1 MSPRRAFAT
10 IATVWRKEVRESL
23 RDRRTLMSALLF
35 GPLFGPLILAASLQ
49 FLVHRSAEEADQRLA
64 LAVRHAERAP
74 NLVAWLESRNVAVTN
89 VKLDDDATRR
99 AVQDRTWPL
108 VLSIPED
115 FATRLEAAR
124 SAPLQLYSDASAGR
138 ADRDNA
144 RIKAL
149 VAQYGASIG
158 RLRLLAR
165 GVDPLLQVPLAVQDI
180 DVSTPQS
187 RSVAVLGM
195 LSYLVLLAMILGG
208 LYLAIDA
215 TAGERERHSLEPLLA
230 TPVSRE
236 ALIDGKILASTTF
249 MLLSLALTV
258 ITCAVALRFVDL
270 ENFGMTARL
279 DAGVVMR
286 IMLATAP
293 FAPAAAGLLTVVA
306 SFTRSYREAQAW
318 LGVVM
323 LVPTLPIMFAGLA
336 DLQPSLALMAVP
348 SLGQHFLITALLRG
362 DAISPLSAL
371 VSVAAS
377 LALGVALAWLAGRLY
392 RRESLLG

>member
-1 MSPRRAFAT
+1 MRA
-10 IATVWRKEVRESL
+10 IATVWRKEVRENL
-23 RDRRTLMSALLF
+23 RDRRTLLSALIF

-49 FLVHRSAEEADQRLA
+49 FLVHRTADEADRRLEI
-64 LAVRHAERAP
+64 AVRHAERAP
-74 NLVAWLESRNVAVTN
+74 NLIAFLEARNVIVTR
-89 VKLDDDATRR
+89 VTLDDEATRR
-99 AVQDRTWPL
+99 AVQARTWPL
-108 VLSIPED
+108 VLAIPEE
-115 FATRLEAAR
+115 FGTRLAAAR
-124 SAPLQLYSDASAGR
+124 PAALQLYSDASGSR
-138 ADRDNA
+138 SDRGVA
-144 RIKAL
+144 RTKLL

-165 GVDPLLQVPLAVQDI
+165 GVDPLLDTPFVVQDI

-187 RSVAVLGM
+187 RSVTVLGM

-215 TAGERERHSLEPLLA
+215 TAGERERHSLEPLLT
-230 TPVSRE
+230 TPVPRE
-236 ALIDGKILASTTF
+236 HLIYGKILAAATF

-258 ITCAVALRFVDL
+258 IACAVALRYVAL

-279 DAGVVMR
+279 DAGVVVR
-286 IMLATAP
+286 IILATAP
-293 FAPAAAGLLTVVA
+293 LSLAAAGLLTVVA
-306 SFTRSYREAQAW
+306 SFTHSYREAQTW

-323 LVPTLPIMFAGLA
+323 LVPTLPLVFVGLA
-336 DLQPSLALMAVP
+336 DWQPSLGLMAVP

-362 DAISPLSAL
+362 DAITPAQVL
-371 VSVAAS
+371 VSVTAS

>member
-1 MSPRRAFAT
+1 
-10 IATVWRKEVRESL
+10 
-23 RDRRTLMSALLF
+23 
-35 GPLFGPLILAASLQ
+35 
-49 FLVHRSAEEADQRLA
+49 
-64 LAVRHAERAP
+64 
-74 NLVAWLESRNVAVTN
+74 
-89 VKLDDDATRR
+89 
-99 AVQDRTWPL
+99 
-108 VLSIPED
+108 
-115 FATRLEAAR
+115 
-124 SAPLQLYSDASAGR
+124 
-138 ADRDNA
+138 
-144 RIKAL
+144 
-149 VAQYGASIG
+149 
-158 RLRLLAR
+158 
-165 GVDPLLQVPLAVQDI
+165 
-180 DVSTPQS
+180 
-187 RSVAVLGM
+187 
-195 LSYLVLLAMILGG
+195 MILGG

-236 ALIDGKILASTTF
+236 ALIYGKILASTTF

-286 IMLATAP
+286 IMLA
-293 FAPAAAGLLTVVA
+293 AAGLLTVVA
-306 SFTRSYREAQAW
+306 SFTRSYREAQTW

>member
-74 NLVAWLESRNVAVTN
+74 NLVAWLESRNVAVTK

-236 ALIDGKILASTTF
+236 ALIYGKILASTTF
-249 MLLSLALTV
+249 
-258 ITCAVALRFVDL
+258 TCAVALRFVDL

>member
-1 MSPRRAFAT
+1 MRAALRV
-10 IATVWRKEVRESL
+10 IGTVWRKEVRENL
-23 RDRRTLMSALLF
+23 RDRRTLVSALLF
-35 GPLFGPLILAASLQ
+35 GPLFGPLILAAALQ
-49 FLVHRSAEEADQRLA
+49 FLVQRTADEADQRLG

-74 NLVAWLESRNVAVTN
+74 NLIAYLEGRNVRVTE
-89 VKLDDDATRR
+89 VTLDDAATRR
-99 AVQDRTWPL
+99 AVRERTHPL

-115 FATRLEAAR
+115 FATRLAAAR
-124 SAPLQLYSDASAGR
+124 PASLKLYSDTSASR
-138 ADRDNA
+138 TDRDTLRA
-144 RIKAL
+144 KAL
-149 VAQYGASIG
+149 IGQYGASIG
-158 RLRLLAR
+158 RLRLQAR

-187 RSVAVLGM
+187 RSVTVLGM

-230 TPVSRE
+230 TPVPRE
-236 ALIDGKILASTTF
+236 QLIYGKILAATTF
-249 MLLSLALTV
+249 MLVSLALTV
-258 ITCAVALRFVDL
+258 ITCAVVLRFVQL

-279 DAGVVMR
+279 DAGVVAR
-286 IMLATAP
+286 IILATAP
-293 FAPAAAGLLTVVA
+293 LSLAAAALLTVVA
-306 SFTRSYREAQAW
+306 SFTRSYREAQTW

-323 LVPTLPIMFAGLA
+323 LVPTLPIVFVGLA

-362 DAISPLSAL
+362 DAIAPLDVI
-371 VSVAAS
+371 VSVVAS
-377 LALGVALAWLAGRLY
+377 LGLGVLLAFLAGRLY